1 MLVGK
6 VLMAINMVKAKG
18 ELCQVVAPKATPGEL
33 KAEGPEPRR

>member
-18 ELCQVVAPKATPGEL
+18 ELCQAGGAKATLVEL
-33 KAEGPEPRR
+33 KAEGPEPKR